1 MKDIISINGRAVGE
15 GHPAYIIAEL
25 SANHGGNFDRA
36 IETICAMKE
45 SGADA
50 VKLQTYTADTM
61 TIESDR
67 EEFRIKGTMW
77 EGKTLH
83 QLYGEA
89 MTPWE
94 WQPKLKAEAERLG
107 LDCFSSP
114 FDATAI
120 EFLEKM
126 NVPAYK
132 IASFEITD
140 LPLIAF
146 AARKGKPMIIST
158 GMASEQEIQEA
169 VACSQSVGNDQI
181 ILLKCTSTYPAPP
194 EEMNLRTIPDMRER
208 FKVPVGLSDHSLE
221 LAIPIA
227 AVALGTCA
235 IEKHFCLS
243 RKEPGPDTA
252 FSLEP
257 QEFRAMVDAV
267 RITERALGTV
277 SYEPS
282 EKEKT
287 SKKFRRSLYAVEPI
301 AKGEVFTEKNIRSI
315 RPANGLPPKELPN
328 VLSKHTKSDIERGT
342 PLSWTMIEGNEGT
355 AGND

>member
-1 MKDIISINGRAVGE
+1 MKETVVINGRTVGT
-15 GHPAYIIAEL
+15 GHPVYIIAEL

-36 IETICAMKE
+36 IETIRAMKE

-83 QLYGEA
+83 QLYSEA

-181 ILLKCTSTYPAPP
+181 ILLKCTSAYPAPP

-208 FKVPVGLSDHSLE
+208 FKVPIGLSDHSLE

-227 AVALGTCA
+227 AVALGACA

-257 QEFRAMVDAV
+257 QEFRVMVDTV

-328 VLSKHTKSDIERGT
+328 VLGKHAKSDIERGT
-342 PLSWTMIEGNEGT
+342 PLTWNLIETKNT
-355 AGND
+355 AKED

>member
-1 MKDIISINGRAVGE
+1 MNGAVTINGKTIGS

-36 IETICAMKE
+36 IETIHAMKE

-83 QLYGEA
+83 ELYGEA
-89 MTPWE
+89 STPWE
-94 WQPKLKAEAERLG
+94 WQPKLKAEAQKIG

-114 FDATAI
+114 FDTTAVA
-120 EFLEKM
+120 FLEKM
-126 NVPAYK
+126 DVPAYK
-132 IASFEITD
+132 ISSFEIID
-140 LPLIAF
+140 LPLITCV
-146 AARKGKPMIIST
+146 ARTGKPMIIST

-169 VACSQSVGNDQI
+169 VECARDAGNDQI
-181 ILLKCTSTYPAPP
+181 ILLKCTSAYPAQA
-194 EEMNLRTIPDMRER
+194 EEMNLHTIPDMRER

-221 LAIPIA
+221 LTIPIA
-227 AVALGTCA
+227 AVALGACV

-257 QEFRAMVDAV
+257 KEFRAMVDAV
-267 RITERALGTV
+267 HITEHALGTV

-287 SKKFRRSLYAVEPI
+287 SKKFRRSLYVVENV
-301 AKGEVFTEKNIRSI
+301 AKGETFTEKNIRSI

-328 VLSKHTKSDIERGT
+328 ILKQRAKSAIKRGT
-342 PLSWTMIEGNEGT
+342 PLLWDLVETKNGAKE
-355 AGND
+355 D